1 MSKDKV
7 ELKHIPGLEIRY
19 STMEDGQ
26 YLKEW
31 LSDPTVSRWFPM
43 NDMVETEDAT
53 MRWISFARYHCSLT
67 AFIDGKPVGLTTLYL
82 QPYKNLAH
90 QCEFGIIVAPEYR
103 GSGVGSHLL
112 NSLMHMAKER
122 FKIEVLHLQV
132 YADNPAIRLYRRF
145 GFVEFGRQTHW
156 VKLKHV
162 QGPKA
167 GETEYVGRVFME
179 RFL

>member
-1 MSKDKV
+1 MSKDKI
-7 ELKHIPGLEIRY
+7 ELKHVPGLEIRY
-19 STMEDGQ
+19 STVEDGQ

-43 NDMVETEDAT
+43 NDSVETEDAT

-67 AFIDGKPVGLTTLYL
+67 AVIDGKPVGLTTLYL

-90 QCEFGIIVAPEYR
+90 QCEFGIIVAPDCR
-103 GSGVGSHLL
+103 AMGIGSHLL

-145 GFVEFGRQTHW
+145 GFTEFGRQTHW
-156 VKLKHV
+156 VKKHHTE
-162 QGPKA
+162 GPKA
-167 GETEYVGRVFME
+167 GETEYIGRVFME